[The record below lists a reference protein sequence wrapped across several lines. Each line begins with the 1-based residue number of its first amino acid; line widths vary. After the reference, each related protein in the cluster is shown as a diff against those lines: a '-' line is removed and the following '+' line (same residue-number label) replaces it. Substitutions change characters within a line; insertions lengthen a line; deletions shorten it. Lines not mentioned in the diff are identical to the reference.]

1 LIPLAAPLLLGA
13 LLFSVGVYG
22 VLARRH
28 GVLLLM
34 AIELIINAA
43 NLNLIAYA
51 QRWSTVADGTRAIS
65 AVDGNI
71 VALFIIAITAAEVGV
86 GLAIVL
92 MIYRR
97 RSTVS
102 VDELQL
108 MKW

>member
-1 LIPLAAPLLLGA
+1 MPIAAPLLLSA
-13 LLFSVGVYG
+13 FMFAAGVYG

-28 GVLLLM
+28 GVLVLM
-34 AIELIINAA
+34 AIELMINAA
-43 NLNLIAYA
+43 NINLITFSQYLGDP
-51 QRWSTVADGTRAIS
+51 V
-65 AVDGNI
+65 GNI

-92 MIYRR
+92 MLYRR

-102 VDELQL
+102 VDDLQL